1 MFKIKKSINIWR
13 KQNICKKKKKSI
25 SVGGSMKE
33 KVQSEILVNRRVT
46 VVSNKRNRISYKIN

>member
-13 KQNICKKKKKSI
+13 KQNICEKKSI

-33 KVQSEILVNRRVT
+33 KVQSEILVNSRVT
-46 VVSNKRNRISYKIN
+46 VVSNKRN

>member
-13 KQNICKKKKKSI
+13 KQNICKKKKIKKKSI

-46 VVSNKRNRISYKIN
+46 VVSNKRH